1 MPFREFSSY
10 FPTDELDAFTA
21 AYEAA
26 WQHLCAT
33 GTTHDQAGVLKKN
46 LAQIIL
52 ASACKGE
59 REVEQAESYCVRV
72 QTHSNPE
79 RDDGGEDDGG
89 QEVEGELVVAS
100 GNAPEVLEATEGCF
114 DPPAITI
121 APFIVADGAFA

>member
-1 MPFREFSSY
+1 
-10 FPTDELDAFTA
+10 
-21 AYEAA
+21 
-26 WQHLCAT
+26 
-33 GTTHDQAGVLKKN
+33 VL
-46 LAQIIL
+46 
-52 ASACKGE
+52 
-59 REVEQAESYCVRV
+59 RV

-89 QEVEGELVVAS
+89 QEVEGELVVAC

>member
-1 MPFREFSSY
+1 MISLTPSEA
-10 FPTDELDAFTA
+10 FPDIFARFT
-21 AYEAA
+21 
-26 WQHLCAT
+26 
-33 GTTHDQAGVLKKN
+33 
-46 LAQIIL
+46 
-52 ASACKGE
+52 
-59 REVEQAESYCVRV
+59 RV

-89 QEVEGELVVAS
+89 QEVEGELVVAC